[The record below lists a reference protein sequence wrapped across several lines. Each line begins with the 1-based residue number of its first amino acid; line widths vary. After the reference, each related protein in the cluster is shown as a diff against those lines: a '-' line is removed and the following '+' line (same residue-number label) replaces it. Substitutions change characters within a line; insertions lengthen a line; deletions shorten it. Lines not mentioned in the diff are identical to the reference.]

1 MEDQA
6 KRSAM
11 YSKSSNFSLKL
22 AASQEH
28 LNPLTSEALTA
39 NAKSRGVKSS
49 VFNPTVTDAA
59 KNSDIA
65 AAVVVHERSVKTE
78 AAIKSSGLSSPRQKL
93 QLEWVQAERGCFET
107 IEQLEKIESEISV
120 AQHLL
125 NTRARDLKV
134 LQERIDEETVAYAN
148 RQSSNQTLERQ
159 KSEASNQLKQLQNE
173 SASLQRVYLEEKA
186 FLQQIEYEEAQQT
199 EELKSLSE
207 KVILFQTETGQEKEI
222 EFRGQEKLAKM
233 RLQLHELDR
242 ENVELLN
249 CVYADEEELI
259 QCKKAMQKVT
269 EQIHEERNL
278 TEEMRSQESRVKIK
292 ESILRSSMSE
302 AISSKNEA
310 SSQIQRL
317 RESAAF
323 ADQRRIHAQQERSAL
338 EERLHEM
345 KLANQKM
352 RKKIAKLSMDKEGN
366 IFSTLNAKNFIV
378 DNLNKRNQELV
389 NILCRTKNIFVIT
402 HYVPRRSG
410 ASLQLLNKELI
421 MKKKF
426 DNSLRRPIV

>member
-1 MEDQA
+1 MEDPP
-6 KRSAM
+6 KKPAM

-22 AASQEH
+22 AASREPV
-28 LNPLTSEALTA
+28 NPLQSEALTA

-49 VFNPTVTDAA
+49 LFNPTVSNAA
-59 KNSDIA
+59 THSEVA
-65 AAVVVHERSVKTE
+65 ATAVVQERYVKTE
-78 AAIKSSGLSSPRQKL
+78 AAIKSSGLSSPRQRL
-93 QLEWVQAERGCFET
+93 QMEWVQAERGCFES

-120 AQHLL
+120 SQHLL
-125 NTRARDLKV
+125 NTRARDLKT
-134 LQERIDEETVAYAN
+134 LQDRIDEETTAYAN

-159 KSEASNQLKQLQNE
+159 QSEASNQLKQLQNE
-173 SASLQRVYLEEKA
+173 SASLQRVYMEETA
-186 FLQQIEYEEAQQT
+186 FLQQIESQEAQQT

-207 KVILFQTETGQEKEI
+207 KVVLFQTETGQEKEI

-242 ENVELLN
+242 ENIELLN

-292 ESILRSSMSE
+292 ESILRSTLSD

-310 SSQIQRL
+310 SAQIQRL
-317 RESAAF
+317 RESAAL

-338 EERLHEM
+338 EERLHEL
-345 KLANQKM
+345 KLTNQKM
-352 RKKIAKLSMDKEGN
+352 RKKIAKLSLDKDGN
-366 IFSTLNAKNFIV
+366 VFSTLNAKNFIV

-389 NILCRTKNIFVIT
+389 SNLAQKYTFSITDKVMCRN
-402 HYVPRRSG
+402 G
-410 ASLQLLNKELI
+410 ASLRLLSKELI
-421 MKKKF
+421 MKKKLG
-426 DNSLRRPIV
+426 NSLQRLIV

>member
-1 MEDQA
+1 MEDQS
-6 KRSAM
+6 KRSAL

-22 AASQEH
+22 ATSKEPINSLQ
-28 LNPLTSEALTA
+28 SEALTA
-39 NAKSRGVKSS
+39 NVKSRGVKSS
-49 VFNPTVTDAA
+49 VFNPTVANIAGD
-59 KNSDIA
+59 SDSTEK
-65 AAVVVHERSVKTE
+65 VVVHERSVKTE
-78 AAIKSSGLSSPRQKL
+78 AAIRSSGLSSPRQRL
-93 QLEWVQAERGCFET
+93 QLEWVQAERGCFDS
-107 IEQLEKIESEISV
+107 IEQLEKIESEISIS
-120 AQHLL
+120 QNLL
-125 NTRARDLKV
+125 NTRARDLKS
-134 LQERIDEETVAYAN
+134 LQDRIDEETVAYSN

-186 FLQQIEYEEAQQT
+186 FLEQIESEEARQT
-199 EELKSLSE
+199 EELKALSE

-249 CVYADEEELI
+249 NVYADEEELI
-259 QCKKAMQKVT
+259 QCKKSIQKVT

-278 TEEMRSQESRVKIK
+278 TEELRSQESRIKIK
-292 ESILRSSMSE
+292 ESILRSSM
-302 AISSKNEA
+302 ADAVSSKNEA
-310 SSQIQRL
+310 GLQIQRL
-317 RESAAF
+317 RESAAH
-323 ADQRRIHAQQERSAL
+323 ADQRRIQAQQERSAL

-352 RKKIAKLSMDKEGN
+352 RKKIAKLSMDKDGN

-389 NILCRTKNIFVIT
+389 NDVARKMLFCD
-402 HYVPRRSG
+402 H
-410 ASLQLLNKELI
+410 
-421 MKKKF
+421 
-426 DNSLRRPIV
+426 

>member
-1 MEDQA
+1 MEDQS
-6 KRSAM
+6 KRSAL

-22 AASQEH
+22 ATSKEP
-28 LNPLTSEALTA
+28 LNSLQSEALTA
-39 NAKSRGVKSS
+39 NVKSRGVKSS
-49 VFNPTVTDAA
+49 VFNPTVANIAGD
-59 KNSDIA
+59 SDGTEK
-65 AAVVVHERSVKTE
+65 VVVHERSVKTE
-78 AAIKSSGLSSPRQKL
+78 AAIKSSGLSSPRQRL
-93 QLEWVQAERGCFET
+93 QLEWVQAERGCFDS
-107 IEQLEKIESEISV
+107 IEQLEKIESEISIS
-120 AQHLL
+120 QNLL
-125 NTRARDLKV
+125 NTRARDLKI
-134 LQERIDEETVAYAN
+134 LQDRIDEETVAYSN

-186 FLQQIEYEEAQQT
+186 FLEQIESEEARQT
-199 EELKSLSE
+199 EELKALSE

-249 CVYADEEELI
+249 YVYADEEELI
-259 QCKKAMQKVT
+259 QCKKSIQKVT

-278 TEEMRSQESRVKIK
+278 TEELRSQESRIKIK
-292 ESILRSSMSE
+292 ESILRSSM
-302 AISSKNEA
+302 ADAVSSKNEA
-310 SSQIQRL
+310 GAQIQRL
-317 RESAAF
+317 RESAAH
-323 ADQRRIHAQQERSAL
+323 ADQRRIQAQQERSAL

-352 RKKIAKLSMDKEGN
+352 RKKIAKLSMDKDGN

-389 NILCRTKNIFVIT
+389 NEVARKMLFCD
-402 HYVPRRSG
+402 H
-410 ASLQLLNKELI
+410 
-421 MKKKF
+421 
-426 DNSLRRPIV
+426 

>member
-1 MEDQA
+1 MEDQS
-6 KRSAM
+6 KRSAL

-22 AASQEH
+22 ATSKEP
-28 LNPLTSEALTA
+28 LNSLQSEALTA
-39 NAKSRGVKSS
+39 NVKSRGVKSS
-49 VFNPTVTDAA
+49 VFNPTVANIAGD
-59 KNSDIA
+59 SDGTQKA
-65 AAVVVHERSVKTE
+65 VVHERSVKTE
-78 AAIKSSGLSSPRQKL
+78 AAIKSSGLSSPRQRL
-93 QLEWVQAERGCFET
+93 QLEWVQAERGCFDS
-107 IEQLEKIESEISV
+107 IEQLEKIESEISIS
-120 AQHLL
+120 QNLL

-134 LQERIDEETVAYAN
+134 LQDRIDEETVAYSN

-186 FLQQIEYEEAQQT
+186 FLEQIESEEARQT
-199 EELKSLSE
+199 EELKALSE

-249 CVYADEEELI
+249 YVYADEEELI
-259 QCKKAMQKVT
+259 QCKKSIQKVT

-278 TEEMRSQESRVKIK
+278 TEELRSQESRIKIK
-292 ESILRSSMSE
+292 ESILRSSM
-302 AISSKNEA
+302 ADAVSSKNEA
-310 SSQIQRL
+310 STQIQRL
-317 RESAAF
+317 RESAAH
-323 ADQRRIHAQQERSAL
+323 ADQRRIQAQQERSAL

-352 RKKIAKLSMDKEGN
+352 RKKIAKLSIDKDGN

-389 NILCRTKNIFVIT
+389 NEVARKMLFCD
-402 HYVPRRSG
+402 H
-410 ASLQLLNKELI
+410 
-421 MKKKF
+421 
-426 DNSLRRPIV
+426 